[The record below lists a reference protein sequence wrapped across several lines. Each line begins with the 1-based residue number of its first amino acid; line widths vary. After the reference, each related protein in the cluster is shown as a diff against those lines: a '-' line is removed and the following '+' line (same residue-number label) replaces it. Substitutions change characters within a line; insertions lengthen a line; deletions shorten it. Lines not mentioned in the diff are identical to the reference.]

1 MRGPLIKPQLAV
13 TIPIEEAPA
22 PRHAGKGRG
31 RTARARVQPQPR
43 SVDQPQE
50 EAPEVETIETVIPLA
65 PSAIY
70 AQLSIRLHIYHQSG
84 GSGGRAVLPN
94 VSIAAHFVTPQY

>member
-1 MRGPLIKPQLAV
+1 MRGPRIKPKLAV
-13 TIPIEEAPA
+13 TIAIEEAPA
-22 PRHAGKGRG
+22 PGQAGKERG
-31 RTARARVQPQPR
+31 RTARARVQAKTR

-50 EAPEVETIETVIPLA
+50 EEPEVETIETVIPLA

>member
-1 MRGPLIKPQLAV
+1 MRVPLIKPQLAV

-43 SVDQPQE
+43 SVDQQQE
-50 EAPEVETIETVIPLA
+50 EAPEVETIETVIPSA

-70 AQLSIRLHIYHQSG
+70 AQLSIRMHIYHQS
-84 GSGGRAVLPN
+84 
-94 VSIAAHFVTPQY
+94 